1 MTPSKPPH
9 SNSPRDLRGR
19 SDQGEMSA
27 AAGSVRII
35 AGKWRGTRLPVA
47 AVNGLRPSSDRVRE
61 TLFNWL
67 QFEIQ
72 GLRVLDAFAGTGA
85 LGFEAASRGAADV
98 LLIESD
104 PRACAALQASSARL
118 GAERVAVLQADVLSW
133 LSAHPEQQFDL
144 AFVDPPF
151 AADLHKRT
159 LDTLLAHMRSN
170 SWIYVELPVTDA
182 VPSLPGWVC
191 HREGTT
197 RDVRYVLFKRLG
209 SSA

>member
-1 MTPSKPPH
+1 MTPSKPRH
-9 SNSPRDLRGR
+9 SNSPKHLRGR
-19 SDQGEMSA
+19 NDQGEMSA

-47 AVNGLRPSSDRVRE
+47 AVEGLRPSSDRVRE

-67 QFEIQ
+67 QFDIQ

-98 LLIESD
+98 LLIERD
-104 PRACAALQASSARL
+104 QRACAALKAGCERL
-118 GAERVAVLQADVLSW
+118 GAERVAVQQADVLSW

-151 AADLHKRT
+151 TAGLHGRT
-159 LDTLLAHMRSN
+159 LLALLAHMSSN

-197 RDVRYVLFKRLG
+197 RDVRYVLLKRLG
-209 SSA
+209 PSA